1 MKKPSKLARNGST
14 WGLAMVA
21 PTIIGL
27 LILNIVPFF
36 QTIYMSFSKTK
47 AFGAY
52 EFCGF
57 ANYIEMFQTPEFWKA
72 TWNSVYFCILTVPI
86 GVFLSLLVAVLLN
99 AKIKGKTVFRAI
111 YFLPMVVAPAAVA
124 MVWKWIF
131 NTEYGIINTLFGA
144 NVRWLTDPNVVMIT
158 CAIVAIWSAIGYDAV
173 LLLSGIQNI
182 SKSLYEAAGMDGA
195 SKVRQFFTIT
205 LPMVS
210 PTLFV
215 VLIMRLMAS
224 LKVYDLIYMMVE
236 PDSSMGVTSTTKS
249 PGRIRSPTSC
259 GSGPSFAES
268 RAMVSFSSWMPSP
281 VRALTRRPSALTGG
295 WALSHLFQTRQ

>member
-1 MKKPSKLARNGST
+1 MKKTSKLARDGYV
-14 WGLAMVA
+14 WGYLMVA

-27 LILNIVPFF
+27 IVLNIVPFF
-36 QTIYMSFSKTK
+36 QTIYMSFSKSK

-52 EFCGF
+52 QFCGLE
-57 ANYIEMFQTPEFWKA
+57 NYVEMFKSPEFWKA
-72 TWNSVYFCILTVPI
+72 TWNSIYFCILTVPI
-86 GVFLSLLVAVLLN
+86 GVFLALLVAVLLN
-99 AKIKGKTVFRAI
+99 AKIKGKTAFRAI

-131 NTEYGIINTLFGA
+131 NTEYGILNSLLGNNI
-144 NVRWLTDPNVVMIT
+144 RWLTDPKIVLIT

-182 SKSLYEAAGMDGA
+182 SRTLYEAADLDGA
-195 SKVRQFFTIT
+195 SKVQQFFHIT

-215 VLIMRLMAS
+215 VLIMRLMSS

-236 PDSSMGVTSTTKS
+236 QSNP
-249 PGRIRSPTSC
+249 
-259 GSGPSFAES
+259 
-268 RAMVSFSSWMPSP
+268 
-281 VRALTRRPSALTGG
+281 ALTSAQSLMY
-295 WALSHLFQTRQ
+295 LFYRESFVAGNKGYASAIVIWTVLLIGVVTVFQFIGQKKWVNYEV

>member
-1 MKKPSKLARNGST
+1 MKQTSKLSRDGRF
-14 WGLAMVA
+14 WGLLMVA

-27 LILNIVPFF
+27 FILNIIPFF

-52 EFCGF
+52 QFCGLD
-57 ANYIEMFQTPEFWKA
+57 NYIEMFQNTEFWKA
-72 TWNSVYFCILTVPI
+72 NWNSIYFCILTVPV
-86 GVFLSLLVAVLLN
+86 GVFLALIVAVLLN
-99 AKIKGKTVFRAI
+99 AKIRGKTVFRAI
-111 YFLPMVVAPAAVA
+111 FFLPMVVAPAAVA

-131 NTEYGIINTLFGA
+131 NTEYGILNSVLGQNI
-144 NVRWLTDPNVVMIT
+144 RWLTDPKIVLVT
-158 CAIVAIWSAIGYDAV
+158 CAIVSIWSSIGYDAV

-182 SKSLYEAAGMDGA
+182 SQSLYEAAELDGA
-195 SKVRQFFTIT
+195 SKVRQFFSIT

-236 PDSSMGVTSTTKS
+236 QSNP
-249 PGRIRSPTSC
+249 
-259 GSGPSFAES
+259 
-268 RAMVSFSSWMPSP
+268 
-281 VRALTRRPSALTGG
+281 ALTSAQSLMY
-295 WALSHLFQTRQ
+295 LFYRESFIAGNKGYASAIVIWTVLLIGLVTLVQFVGQKKWVNYEV

>member
-1 MKKPSKLARNGST
+1 MKKPYKLARDGYV
-14 WGLAMVA
+14 WGYLMVA

-27 LILNIVPFF
+27 IVLNIVPFF
-36 QTIYMSFSKTK
+36 QTIYMSFFKSK

-52 EFCGF
+52 QFCGLE
-57 ANYIEMFQTPEFWKA
+57 NYIEMFKSPEFWKA
-72 TWNSVYFCILTVPI
+72 TWNSIYFCILTVPI
-86 GVFLSLLVAVLLN
+86 GVFLALLVAVLLN
-99 AKIKGKTVFRAI
+99 AKIKGKTAFRAI

-131 NTEYGIINTLFGA
+131 NTEYGILNSLLGKNI
-144 NVRWLTDPNVVMIT
+144 RWLTDPKIVLIT

-182 SKSLYEAAGMDGA
+182 SRTLYEAADLDGA
-195 SKVRQFFTIT
+195 SKVQQFFHIT

-215 VLIMRLMAS
+215 VLIMRLMSS

-236 PDSSMGVTSTTKS
+236 QSNP
-249 PGRIRSPTSC
+249 
-259 GSGPSFAES
+259 
-268 RAMVSFSSWMPSP
+268 
-281 VRALTRRPSALTGG
+281 ALTSAQSLMY
-295 WALSHLFQTRQ
+295 LFYRESFVAGNKGYASAIVIWTVLLIGIVTVFQFIGQKKWVNYEV

>member
-1 MKKPSKLARNGST
+1 MKKPSKLARDGYV
-14 WGLAMVA
+14 WGYLMVA

-27 LILNIVPFF
+27 IVLNIVPFF
-36 QTIYMSFSKTK
+36 QTIYMSFSKSK

-52 EFCGF
+52 QFCGLE
-57 ANYIEMFQTPEFWKA
+57 NYMEMFKSPEFWKA
-72 TWNSVYFCILTVPI
+72 TWNSIYFCILTVPI
-86 GVFLSLLVAVLLN
+86 GVFLALLVAVLLN
-99 AKIKGKTVFRAI
+99 AKIKGKTAFRAI

-131 NTEYGIINTLFGA
+131 NTEYGILNSLLGKNI
-144 NVRWLTDPNVVMIT
+144 RWLTDPKIVLVT

-182 SKSLYEAAGMDGA
+182 SRTLYEAADLDGA
-195 SKVRQFFTIT
+195 SKVQQFFHIT

-215 VLIMRLMAS
+215 VLIMRLMSS

-236 PDSSMGVTSTTKS
+236 QSNP
-249 PGRIRSPTSC
+249 
-259 GSGPSFAES
+259 
-268 RAMVSFSSWMPSP
+268 
-281 VRALTRRPSALTGG
+281 ALTSAQSLMY
-295 WALSHLFQTRQ
+295 LFYRESFVAGNKGYASAIVIWTVLLIGIVTVFQFIGQKKWVNYEV

>member
-1 MKKPSKLARNGST
+1 MKKPSKLARDGYV
-14 WGLAMVA
+14 WGYLMVA

-27 LILNIVPFF
+27 IVLNIVPFF
-36 QTIYMSFSKTK
+36 QTIYMSFSKSK

-52 EFCGF
+52 QFCGLE
-57 ANYIEMFQTPEFWKA
+57 NYVEMFKSPEFWKA
-72 TWNSVYFCILTVPI
+72 TWNSIYFCILTVPI
-86 GVFLSLLVAVLLN
+86 GVFLALLVAVLLN
-99 AKIKGKTVFRAI
+99 AKIKGKTAFRAI

-131 NTEYGIINTLFGA
+131 NTEYGILNSLLGKNI
-144 NVRWLTDPNVVMIT
+144 RWLTDPKIVLVT

-182 SKSLYEAAGMDGA
+182 SRTLYEAADPDGA
-195 SKVRQFFTIT
+195 SKVQQFFRIT

-215 VLIMRLMAS
+215 VLIMRLMSS

-236 PDSSMGVTSTTKS
+236 QTNP
-249 PGRIRSPTSC
+249 
-259 GSGPSFAES
+259 
-268 RAMVSFSSWMPSP
+268 
-281 VRALTRRPSALTGG
+281 ALTSAQSLMY
-295 WALSHLFQTRQ
+295 LFYRESFVAGNKGYASAIVIWTVLLIGIVTVFQFIGQKKWVNYEV

>member
-1 MKKPSKLARNGST
+1 MKKPSKLARSGSA
-14 WGLAMVA
+14 WGLTMVA

-236 PDSSMGVTSTTKS
+236 QTNP
-249 PGRIRSPTSC
+249 
-259 GSGPSFAES
+259 
-268 RAMVSFSSWMPSP
+268 
-281 VRALTRRPSALTGG
+281 ALTSAQSLMY
-295 WALSHLFQTRQ
+295 LFYRESFIAGNKGYASAIVIWTVLLIGLVTIVQFIGQKKWVNYEV